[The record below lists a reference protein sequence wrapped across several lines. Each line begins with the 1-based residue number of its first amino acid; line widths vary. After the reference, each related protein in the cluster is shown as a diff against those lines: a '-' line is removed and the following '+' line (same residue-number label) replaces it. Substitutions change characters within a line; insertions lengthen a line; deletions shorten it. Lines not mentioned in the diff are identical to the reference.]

1 MRNAP
6 AVVDQRSLTERLYLP
21 EWAGGWFLA
30 RWLWVL
36 AAVLEHGW
44 RVTAIE
50 DAYAATD
57 MIFTA
62 GAWHVADYITL
73 EPSGGYALWAGT
85 MIGIAMVAW
94 GGRATKFGIVLFLV
108 CGWTLGAYEALNV
121 KAHDRLLFWV
131 SLGLFFSPADQPNL
145 TQKYRSPF
153 ARRFLLLVFSGI
165 YGSTG
170 FAKALYDP
178 SWFTDGTV
186 LGLHFLDAQHGSSA
200 IAVWLSGQT
209 WFLLPGAAIAVL
221 WEMTFPLGIW
231 FKKLNPI
238 YLFVGLVFHFTL
250 LATMQVGPFAFVALA
265 AYPAMLHPEIAREG
279 WARFEAWRA
288 NR

>member
-1 MRNAP
+1 MNP
-6 AVVDQRSLTERLYLP
+6 PDIVETRSLTERLYLP

-30 RWLWVL
+30 RWFWVV
-36 AAVLEHGW
+36 AALLEHAW

-50 DAYAATD
+50 DAFAAPD
-57 MIFTA
+57 MVFTS
-62 GAWHVADYITL
+62 GAWRVAEYITL
-73 EPSGGYALWAGT
+73 EPAGGYALWAGT
-85 MIGIAMVAW
+85 MLGIAMVAW
-94 GGRATKFGIVLFLV
+94 GGRLTKLGIVLFLV

-131 SLGLFFSPADQPNL
+131 SLGIFFSPADQRDL
-145 TQKYRSPF
+145 TRKYRSPF

-170 FAKALYDP
+170 FAKAIYDP
-178 SWFTDGTV
+178 TWFTNGQV
-186 LGLHFLDAQHGSSA
+186 LGLHFLDFRHGSA
-200 IAVWLSGQT
+200 PIAVWLSDKT

-238 YLFVGLVFHFTL
+238 YLAIGLVFHFTL

-265 AYPAMLHPEIAREG
+265 AYPAMLHPEIARDL
-279 WARFEAWRA
+279 WNRIEAFR
-288 NR
+288 RSRQ